1 MEPALRNV
9 GCFLRLTKSKNHSQR
24 KTREREEN
32 IRGIIMKRDLQTIFA
47 QKLSSLVTKV
57 MSSEREKGRKY
68 TISLM
73 RPRNSSRL
81 KWSCERKEDF
91 PFLSGKILNFCS
103 WNNNLILGM
112 IRVFAIS
119 KYVDFTTSTIA
130 IHSVTFWKQAPPL
143 KSPSGFTA
151 LHLLTWTS

>member
-32 IRGIIMKRDLQTIFA
+32 IRGIIMKRYLQTIFA

-81 KWSCERKEDF
+81 K
-91 PFLSGKILNFCS
+91 
-103 WNNNLILGM
+103 
-112 IRVFAIS
+112 
-119 KYVDFTTSTIA
+119 
-130 IHSVTFWKQAPPL
+130 
-143 KSPSGFTA
+143 
-151 LHLLTWTS
+151 